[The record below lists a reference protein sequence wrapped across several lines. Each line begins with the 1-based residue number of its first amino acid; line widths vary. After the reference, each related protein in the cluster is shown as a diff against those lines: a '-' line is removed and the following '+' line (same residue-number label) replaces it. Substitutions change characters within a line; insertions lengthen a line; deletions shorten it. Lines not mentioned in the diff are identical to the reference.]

1 MVFEFVIDCGMEIVK
16 CNMVWCGRRFNIVSN
31 CSCIVEVHI
40 MKDKAMIIAYVTLFI
55 GIGLLAFTFISAYI
69 FLINNPSITG
79 SSDLIDVFGSSLA
92 PLIGASIRIMYLG
105 VMGWIGSGLTTRG
118 VQLVTQLKRL
128 TIPEFRSRTPP
139 IIKPMEPIR
148 AQETRKT
155 DKA

>member
-40 MKDKAMIIAYVTLFI
+40 MKDKAMIIAHVTLFI

-92 PLIGASIRIMYLG
+92 PLIEASNDTRSTTYYPTQTPSQPRIPTNA
-105 VMGWIGSGLTTRG
+105 SPSHQTRG
-118 VQLVTQLKRL
+118 THKS
-128 TIPEFRSRTPP
+128 SRN
-139 IIKPMEPIR
+139 
-148 AQETRKT
+148 
-155 DKA
+155 